1 MKTSQLKTNNKKK
14 VLSMLLALT
23 MIFQISIPAVFAE
36 GEENQK
42 KIIAFEE
49 LADDVK
55 NITVEVDSTE
65 VEVVAKMPSSLN
77 ASYQETTTGSAIEIT
92 IENVTWELYETNSG
106 SANFDS
112 SQSGASYTYKAKLP
126 ATDST
131 GDELVLESGVSLPT
145 ITVLVG
151 TTPILMS
158 TRGTNPVTELWIGPT
173 KVVSEGTVDTKS
185 GIGWSYDNSTCT
197 LTLNGANITEL
208 APNDLIKFKN
218 FDDVGNIYGIYCIG
232 DLNIINTGTNTIDI
246 RDASSELSKGLKI
259 YGNLTVTG
267 SGKLTLAGLVRGIE
281 GNDLTVKENV
291 ELECISSKETEYT
304 NYIGRGISIDGAV
317 TV

>member
-1 MKTSQLKTNNKKK
+1 MKTIQLKANKKKK

-23 MIFQISIPAVFAE
+23 MIFQVSIPAVFAE
-36 GEENQK
+36 NEENQK
-42 KIIAFEE
+42 RIVAFEE

-65 VEVVAKMPSSLN
+65 AEVVEKMPSSLT

-92 IENVTWELYETNSG
+92 IENVTWELDEANSE
-106 SANFDS
+106 SATFDS

-126 ATDST
+126 ATDSI
-131 GDELVLESGVSLPT
+131 GDELVLDSGVSLPN

-151 TTPILMS
+151 AMPMLMS
-158 TRGTNPVTELWIGPT
+158 SRGTNPVTELWIGPT
-173 KVVSEGTVDTKS
+173 KVVSEGTVYTKS
-185 GIGWSYDNSTCT
+185 GTGWSYDSSTCT

-246 RDASSELSKGLKI
+246 RDAS
-259 YGNLTVTG
+259 
-267 SGKLTLAGLVRGIE
+267 
-281 GNDLTVKENV
+281 
-291 ELECISSKETEYT
+291 
-304 NYIGRGISIDGAV
+304 
-317 TV
+317 

>member
-1 MKTSQLKTNNKKK
+1 MKSSQLKTNNKKK

-36 GEENQK
+36 NEENQK

-65 VEVVAKMPSSLN
+65 EELVAQMPSSLN

-92 IENVTWELYETNSG
+92 IENVTWELDEANSD
-106 SANFDS
+106 SATFDS

-126 ATDST
+126 ATDSI

-151 TTPILMS
+151 AVPILLGGDLDEAS
-158 TRGTNPVTELWIGPT
+158 ITEQG
-173 KVVSEGTVDTKS
+173 G
-185 GIGWSYDNSTCT
+185 
-197 LTLNGANITEL
+197 NITSYATIEEAITAAQNMENCTVTL
-208 APNDLIKFKN
+208 LK
-218 FDDVGNIYGIYCIG
+218 DVE
-232 DLNIINTGTNTIDI
+232 T
-246 RDASSELSKGLKI
+246 E
-259 YGNLTVTG
+259 NLT
-267 SGKLTLAGLVRGIE
+267 
-281 GNDLTVKENV
+281 
-291 ELECISSKETEYT
+291 
-304 NYIGRGISIDGAV
+304 
-317 TV
+317 

>member
-1 MKTSQLKTNNKKK
+1 MKSSQLKANKKKK

-42 KIIAFEE
+42 RIVAFEE

-65 VEVVAKMPSSLN
+65 EEVVAKMPSSLK
-77 ASYQETTTGSAIEIT
+77 ATYQETTTGSAIEIT
-92 IENVTWELYETNSG
+92 IEDITWELDEANID
-106 SANFDS
+106 SATFDS
-112 SQSGASYTYKAKLP
+112 SQNGASYTYKAKLP

-131 GDELVLESGVSLPT
+131 GDELVLDSGVSLPT

-151 TTPILMS
+151 AVPMLMS
-158 TRGTNPVTELWIGPT
+158 SRGTNPVTELWIGPT
-173 KVVSEGTVDTKS
+173 KVVSEGAVYTTS
-185 GIGWSYDNSTCT
+185 GIDWSYDNSTCT
-197 LTLNGANITEL
+197 LTLNGANISEL

-246 RDASSELSKGLKI
+246 RDASLDKSKGLKI

-267 SGKLTLAGLVRGIE
+267 SGKLTLAGLVRGI
-281 GNDLTVKENV
+281 
-291 ELECISSKETEYT
+291 
-304 NYIGRGISIDGAV
+304 
-317 TV
+317 